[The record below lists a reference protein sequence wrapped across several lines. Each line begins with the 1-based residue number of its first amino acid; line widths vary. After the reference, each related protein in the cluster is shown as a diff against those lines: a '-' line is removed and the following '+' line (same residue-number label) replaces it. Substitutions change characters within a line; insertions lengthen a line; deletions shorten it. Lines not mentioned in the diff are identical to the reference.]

1 MALFRR
7 KEKEQLVPHSNA
19 SSLEHPHVPA
29 PTEAPVAPVPEQQ
42 RSVEEQTTPAEQ
54 QRPVEVPRPGVSGS
68 AQQQATTTPAA
79 TQSVAPKT
87 VVRQNIESVLSS
99 GLTEVYQ
106 GMTPQEQ
113 QQFRVAGEQAASTIE
128 QLMTGFKA
136 TAKVVLDVIRTWLKM
151 IPRVN
156 KYFLEQESKIKT
168 DQIIVLQRKLKK
180 TQNKTHIHME

>member
-7 KEKEQLVPHSNA
+7 KEKEQLLVPHS
-19 SSLEHPHVPA
+19 SVEHPHVAAPVEAPIA
-29 PTEAPVAPVPEQQ
+29 PTPEVQKQVEQQ
-42 RSVEEQTTPAEQ
+42 QPAPAEQ
-54 QRPVEVPRPGVSGS
+54 QRPVEVPRPGAS
-68 AQQQATTTPAA
+68 AQTQTQAAPAPA
-79 TQSVAPKT
+79 PQAVQPKT
-87 VVRQNIESVLSS
+87 PVRQNIESVLSS

-106 GMTPQEQ
+106 GMTPEEQ
-113 QQFRVAGEQAASTIE
+113 QQFRVAGEEAASTIE

-136 TAKVVLDVIRTWLKM
+136 TARVVLDVIRNWLMM

-180 TQNKTHIHME
+180 TQHNTHIHME